1 MDFESGYAVSQRIRR
16 QFRALPLVRGDQ
28 ASCRFDNESAISA
41 PGLKKAR
48 PREVRVAAPTN
59 RVENSTDYLWLRVD
73 SAAAMQGL
81 NLERHLHRS
90 ISRSG
95 YQCYGAFGHWFP
107 LPNVE

>member
-1 MDFESGYAVSQRIRR
+1 M
-16 QFRALPLVRGDQ
+16 PLVGGDQ
-28 ASCRFDNESAISA
+28 ASCRFHDESAVSA
-41 PGLKKAR
+41 PWLEKAR

-81 NLERHLHRS
+81 NLGRYLRRN

-95 YQCYGAFGHWFP
+95 
-107 LPNVE
+107 